1 MIASGV
7 PKAKAIAMVKDKS
20 YNEEVEL
27 WVNELLEEGY
37 DLSEYTWE
45 DMFEIYEATA
55 MAKRGYDETSIRNK
69 IARNTKGGESADRA
83 TALEKQTTYDPEKDE
98 QRQDYARAQRGTYKK
113 TNSSSYGLRGYG
125 YQSSDPAVKELQS
138 ARGNQRGD
146 AALTPKERKML
157 NR

>member
-37 DLSEYTWE
+37 DLSEYTWD

-55 MAKRGYDETSIRNK
+55 VT
-69 IARNTKGGESADRA
+69 
-83 TALEKQTTYDPEKDE
+83 L
-98 QRQDYARAQRGTYKK
+98 
-113 TNSSSYGLRGYG
+113 
-125 YQSSDPAVKELQS
+125 
-138 ARGNQRGD
+138 D
-146 AALTPKERKML
+146 AE
-157 NR
+157 